1 MSITFQKF
9 EKIFNICI
17 IIFLVTIITCFL
29 TDILITQKVDIK
41 DSTEVELHFKEI
53 VKEKIQGK
61 VSYSYNL
68 YDLDNDAFYKISADN
83 TGCFDLENFLKN
95 VKEGDLLKVYLN
107 KHTGLK
113 NPNLKSV
120 IGIVA
125 NGENYVDTECINE
138 KIESNKIYL
147 PLIFSV
153 LPIILIVSIIYKR
166 RNKAEKEKPNG

>member
-1 MSITFQKF
+1 MSLTFQKF
-9 EKIFNICI
+9 EKVFNICI
-17 IIFLVTIITCFL
+17 IIFLVSIITLFL

-41 DSTEVELHFKEI
+41 DSTEVEIHFKEI

-61 VSYSYNL
+61 ISYSYNL
-68 YDLDNDAFYKISADN
+68 YDLDDNEFYKIVADN
-83 TGCFDLENFLKN
+83 TDCFDLEGFLQN
-95 VKEGDLLKVYLN
+95 VKEGDLIKVYLN

-125 NGENYVDTECINE
+125 NGENYIDTKCINE

-147 PLIFSV
+147 PLIFSI
-153 LPIILIVSIIYKR
+153 LPIILIITAIYKR
-166 RNKAEKEKPNG
+166 KKKAEKEKPNG

>member
-1 MSITFQKF
+1 MSLTFQKF
-9 EKIFNICI
+9 EKVFNICI
-17 IIFLVTIITCFL
+17 FIFLVSIITLFL

-41 DSTEVELHFKEI
+41 DSTEVEIHFKEI

-61 VSYSYNL
+61 ISYSYNL
-68 YDLDNDAFYKISADN
+68 YDLVNNEFYKIIAEN
-83 TGCFDLENFLKN
+83 TDCFDLEDFLQN
-95 VKEGDLLKVYLN
+95 VKEGDLIKVYLN

-125 NGENYVDTECINE
+125 NGENYIDTKCINE

-147 PLIFSV
+147 PLIFSI
-153 LPIILIVSIIYKR
+153 LPIIFIITAIYKR
-166 RNKAEKEKPNG
+166 KKKAEKEKRKG